1 MTISVNP
8 ATRIITVPLADLTLV
23 SGSNYT
29 YDADVFRLELKDWED
44 STEGIELPATH
55 RHNTTTTL
63 SGVTY
68 ARTLEIINGFTVTF
82 EDGNYSVS
90 ITGANHNIGDVKNV
104 NQVSLI
110 IGNSA
115 GLITVN
121 TGSLGAGDIDAI
133 AAAVWANVSRTLT
146 TQTGLTG
153 AQAAQL
159 LKIWRELGADPAS
172 PKTIT
177 ENTFGESYDEQVAGD
192 VKTVRKVGSVT
203 TITQT

>member
-1 MTISVNP
+1 MTISVDA

-115 GLITVN
+115 GLIQVN
-121 TGSLGAGDIDAI
+121 IGGTIAPTQQEIRDAMALSGTNGREALDLI
-133 AAAVWANVSRTLT
+133 L
-146 TQTGLTG
+146 
-153 AQAAQL
+153 
-159 LKIWRELGADPAS
+159 RELYIRLGLQPGNPYTVDPTAGS
-172 PKTIT
+172 DANS
-177 ENTFGESYDEQVAGD
+177 EVEVAFTGD
-192 VKTVRKVGSVT
+192 GVSTSTSTR
-203 TITQT
+203 Q

>member
-1 MTISVNP
+1 MTISVDA

-104 NQVSLI
+104 NSVSLV

-115 GLITVN
+115 GLIQVTQGSGLSVEQAEQLEQLWQDRGFDASNIVTVN
-121 TGSLGAGDIDAI
+121 ESAGTISVAGTI
-133 AAAVWANVSRTLT
+133 RTWAGTVIKTLT
-146 TQTGLTG
+146 
-153 AQAAQL
+153 
-159 LKIWRELGADPAS
+159 R
-172 PKTIT
+172 
-177 ENTFGESYDEQVAGD
+177 
-192 VKTVRKVGSVT
+192 T
-203 TITQT
+203 T